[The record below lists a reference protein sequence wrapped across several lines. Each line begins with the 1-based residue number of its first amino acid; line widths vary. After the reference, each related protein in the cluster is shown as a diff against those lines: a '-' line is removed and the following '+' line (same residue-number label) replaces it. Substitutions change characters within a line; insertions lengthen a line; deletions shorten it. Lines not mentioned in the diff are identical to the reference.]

1 MNFGA
6 FMLFSSL
13 FAPSVLIA
21 MAPPSGEG
29 GQSPFGFTMMMFLFL
44 AIMYVMMIRPQ
55 MRKEKERKAMLAEM
69 KKGDRVLL
77 TGGIIGQIAQIDGK
91 VVKVKV
97 ADNVRLE
104 VVRGGISMIL
114 SDDEDLD
121 ATPVQ

>member
-1 MNFGA
+1 MF
-6 FMLFSSL
+6 FPSL
-13 FAPSVLIA
+13 FVAPFQVTVLA
-21 MAPPSGEG
+21 MAGPSGDS

-55 MRKEKERKAMLAEM
+55 MRKEKERKAMLGEM

-77 TGGIIGQIAQIDGK
+77 SGGIIGQIAQIDGK
-91 VVKVKV
+91 IVKVKV

-114 SDDEDLD
+114 SDDEDLEN
-121 ATPVQ
+121 TPIQ

>member
-1 MNFGA
+1 MT
-6 FMLFSSL
+6 FSAL
-13 FAPSVLIA
+13 LIA
-21 MAPPSGEG
+21 MAPPAGNS

-55 MRKEKERKAMLAEM
+55 MRKEKERKAMLENM

-77 TGGIIGQIAQIDGK
+77 SGGIIGQIAQIEGK

-97 ADNVRLE
+97 ADNVRLD

-114 SDDEDLD
+114 ADDADPGD
-121 ATPVQ
+121 AAVN